1 MTILIVEDDL
11 FLREVFTESLRDDGI
26 SVFTAEDGTKALD
39 FLQKATFDLVLMDV
53 FLPDMTGIDVASN
66 VKKSHNANADRIFF
80 LTNSDDPKIILQI
93 QSLGYSY
100 AIKSDMTPDQLGEKV
115 KTLIEQLKP

>member
-1 MTILIVEDDL
+1 MTILLVEDDL
-11 FLREVFTESLRDDGI
+11 FLREVFTESLKDDGI
-26 SVFTAEDGTKALD
+26 TVFAAEDGATALD

-53 FLPDMTGIDVASN
+53 FLPDMTGIDVATKIKNSQ
-66 VKKSHNANADRIFF
+66 NANADKIFF

-93 QSLGYSY
+93 QSLGFSY

-115 KTLIEQLKP
+115 KTLIEQLKQ